1 MQSQST
7 DDPNFLQAV
16 LRIGAHTA
24 WDALFRPLAHDPQD
38 VPRSIDAVTTD
49 WLSSVLCANAPDAHV
64 TAFDLGPQTS
74 GSTVRRRIDLRYNRS
89 GLNADLP
96 ASVFAK
102 SSPSFLNRIMLSFSR
117 TIENEALF
125 YRHIRPLLLLEAPVG
140 YHSAY
145 DLASG
150 RSIHLLEDLVAT
162 KAATFCS
169 PKSDI
174 DRAKAEDLIG
184 VLAALHGRFY
194 DRIDLR
200 TQFPWLSTYPEWF
213 RAGYEGFGLRRFHE
227 QAMTEAADVIPADI
241 SRRRDDLWAAQMR
254 SLETHARMPS
264 TLIHND
270 VHLGNWY
277 ITQAGRMGLCDWQC
291 VTIGNWARD
300 FSYAVGAT
308 LTIEDRRN
316 WEKDLL
322 RLYLEKLRAAGGES
336 IPFEMAWTL
345 YRQQMIAAL
354 LMWTVTLCHSPWMP
368 DMQPRETSREMIRR
382 LTTAMSDL
390 DSIAAD

>member
-1 MQSQST
+1 MRQQST
-7 DDPNFLQAV
+7 DDPNLFQAV

-24 WDALFRPLAHDPQD
+24 WDALFRPLAHDPDD
-38 VPRSIDAVTTD
+38 VPRSIEAVTTD
-49 WLSSVLCANAPDAHV
+49 WLSGVLCANAPDARV
-64 TAFDLGPQTS
+64 IGFDLGPQTS
-74 GSTVRRRIDLRYNRS
+74 GSTVRRRIALHYDRS
-89 GLNADLP
+89 GRNADLP

-102 SSPSFLNRIMLSFSR
+102 SSPAFLNRVMLTFSR

-169 PKSDI
+169 PKSYI
-174 DRAKAEDLIG
+174 DRSKAEDLVG

-194 DRIDLR
+194 GRTDLGS
-200 TQFPWLSTYPEWF
+200 QFPWLSTYPEWF
-213 RAGYEGFGLRRFHE
+213 SAGYDGFGLWRFHE
-227 QAMTEAADVIPADI
+227 QAMTEAVDVIPADI
-241 SRRRDDLWAAQMR
+241 SRRRDAIRPAQMR
-254 SLETHARMPS
+254 SLETHAHAPS

-277 ITQAGRMGLCDWQC
+277 ITQEGRMGLCDWQC
-291 VTIGNWARD
+291 VTIGSWARD

-308 LTIEDRRN
+308 LTVEDRRS
-316 WEKDLL
+316 WERDLL
-322 RLYLEKLRAAGGES
+322 ALYLEKLRAASGETL
-336 IPFEMAWTL
+336 PFEHAWKL
-345 YRQQMIAAL
+345 YRQQMVAAL
-354 LMWTVTLCHSPWMP
+354 LMWTATLCHSPWMP
-368 DMQPRETSREMIRR
+368 DMQPREISREMIRR

-390 DSIAAD
+390 DSLAAD